1 MTSDPNVYAYRGRH
15 LLTAYHDRHQHIP
28 NVDLSTVTPVL
39 QNPAPS
45 PDLPVGVIGTGTAG
59 LYTAMI
65 FESLGI
71 DYHLIDADAPGRVGG
86 RLFTYHFP
94 NGGPYDYYVSNFP
107 LGFTPSPDFL
117 PRTLEPC
124 GSQILRS

>member
-1 MTSDPNVYAYRGRH
+1 MSADPNVYAYRGRH
-15 LLTAYHDRHQHIP
+15 LLNAYHDRHAHIP
-28 NVDLSTVTPVL
+28 NRDLSAVTPVL
-39 QNPAPS
+39 QNQAPS
-45 PDLPVGVIGTGTAG
+45 PDLPVGIIGTGTAG

-71 DYHLIDADAPGRVGG
+71 DYHLIDADTRDRVGG

-94 NGGPYDYYVSNFP
+94 NAGPYDYYVSNVYLCSHRVLTFC
-107 LGFTPSPDFL
+107 

-124 GSQILRS
+124 GSQILLS